1 MTTAR
6 SDIEWYLARDG
17 QQYGPLSDAE
27 MRKFVELGH
36 LKPTDLLWRQ
46 GFADWRPATSVFP
59 EPAAPAPRPSPP
71 PEPMHRVPDSDF
83 GAHHRTGSGYRPA
96 ARDHAETARAR
107 TGSSRTLPA
116 EPEPPLSD
124 PLADDEFEPHSRRPR
139 WRRRLAVV
147 LGLIAVLGGGGW
159 YAASHLDDLP
169 LPSMLLWT
177 VSDGA
182 ELAPPPLEALRAP
195 PFQGVAETEQ
205 ATDRAWQQSALWQVL
220 KENFP
225 EWYQERLKEA
235 VQLKSE
241 GKPEAEIARTLAS
254 GIVTLRRRYAKEA
267 LAASPAAL
275 RALAST
281 FVANLKHLT
290 EHNVEACFGFISQGE
305 TNPQVLQLM
314 NDPDHLQHL
323 QLQMTSVFEA
333 VSDGRRSPQTHL
345 PPRRSDYD
353 ALTQALKKR
362 GWSDADLQLF
372 SDPKQLARA
381 QPQVVCKMV
390 QDWFGA
396 QLGMKDRGVQVRL
409 LVESLRPVVAG

>member
-6 SDIEWYLARDG
+6 ADIEWYLARDG
-17 QQYGPLSDAE
+17 RQYGPLSDVE
-27 MRKFVELGH
+27 MKKFVELGH
-36 LKPTDLLWRQ
+36 LKPTDLVWRQ
-46 GFADWRPATSVFP
+46 GFPDWRPATSVFP
-59 EPAAPAPRPSPP
+59 EPAPAPAVPPRPEKIHPA
-71 PEPMHRVPDSDF
+71 PDRDF
-83 GAHHRTGSGYRPA
+83 GQRHRSESGHRLDARERVEPKRP
-96 ARDHAETARAR
+96 R
-107 TGSSRTLPA
+107 TSSSRTLPA

-124 PLADDEFEPHSRRPR
+124 HLSDDDFEPRSTPSRR
-139 WRRRLAVV
+139 RRRLAVA
-147 LGLIAVLGGGGW
+147 LGLILVLGGGGW
-159 YAASHLDDLP
+159 YAAAHLDDLP
-169 LPSMLLWT
+169 LPSMLLWS

-182 ELAPPPLEALRAP
+182 ELTPPPLEALRAS
-195 PFQGVAETEQ
+195 PFQGIADTEQ
-205 ATDRAWQQSALWQVL
+205 ATDQAWQQAALWQTL

-235 VQLKSE
+235 VQLKAE
-241 GKPEAEIARTLAS
+241 GKTDADIVKTLAS

-290 EHNVEACFGFISQGE
+290 EHNVEACYSFISQGE
-305 TNPQVLQLM
+305 ANPQILELM
-314 NDPDHLQHL
+314 KNPDHLQHL
-323 QLQMTSVFEA
+323 QLQVTSVFEA
-333 VSDGRRSPQTHL
+333 VSEGRRSPQTHL

-381 QPQVVCKMV
+381 KPEVVCRMV
-390 QDWFGA
+390 QDWFAA
-396 QLGMKDRGVQVRL
+396 QLGIRDRGVQVRL